1 MMEITVF
8 RAIILGA
15 VQGLTELLPISSS
28 AHLFFIPW
36 IFNWGEIGDFDV
48 ALHFGTLLAIGIF
61 FFKDW
66 IKLIKGGYD
75 QVVNKKKNI

>member
-28 AHLFFIPW
+28 AHVFIIPW
-36 IFNWGEIGDFDV
+36 LFNWNI
-48 ALHFGTLLAIGIF
+48 LL
-61 FFKDW
+61 
-66 IKLIKGGYD
+66 
-75 QVVNKKKNI
+75 